1 MNKNEKKI
9 KFYIPEVEKI
19 PTKLRL
25 KVNGKD
31 VFYERVNGKFAY
43 DFSFFD
49 HELNEAMNITKEI
62 AIIMCDQSYDHG
74 ASWKIISIEEVKQEE
89 RYCIGYIIRVNF
101 RMRDAG

>member
-1 MNKNEKKI
+1 
-9 KFYIPEVEKI
+9 
-19 PTKLRL
+19 
-25 KVNGKD
+25 
-31 VFYERVNGKFAY
+31 
-43 DFSFFD
+43 
-49 HELNEAMNITKEI
+49 MNITKEI